1 MHSLPCWTITP
12 DLKPWGLNEMPDIAK
27 YIIILTL
34 ICIVAASVLAGVYT
48 ITKEPIA
55 ISERQEKLKAI
66 KIVLPP
72 FNNEPDKEEEKITVK
87 DRETEV
93 EKDIYFYPGKNEAG
107 ELIGVAIQTV
117 SKTGYGGDIVIM
129 VGADMKGEIQGLY
142 ILNYAETPGLGSK
155 IDEEWFKK
163 QFVGISI
170 SKNKLSVE
178 KDGGEIDSITGATIS
193 SRAVAYAV
201 EEGLEVFKE
210 KYINKQ

>member
-1 MHSLPCWTITP
+1 
-12 DLKPWGLNEMPDIAK
+12 MPDIAK

>member
-1 MHSLPCWTITP
+1 
-12 DLKPWGLNEMPDIAK
+12 MPDIAK
-27 YIIILTL
+27 YIITLTL
-34 ICIVAASVLAGVYT
+34 ICIIAAAVLAGVYA

-87 DRETEV
+87 DRETKV
-93 EKDIYFYPGKNEAG
+93 EKDVYFYPGKNEAG
-107 ELIGVAIQTV
+107 ELVGVAIQTV
-117 SKTGYGGDIVIM
+117 SKTGYGGDIALMI
-129 VGADMKGEIQGLY
+129 GADMKGEIQGLY

-163 QFVGISI
+163 QFVGKSV
-170 SKNKLSVE
+170 SKNKLSVK
-178 KDGGEIDSITGATIS
+178 KDGGDIDSITGATIS

-210 KYINKQ
+210 KYINK

>member
-1 MHSLPCWTITP
+1 
-12 DLKPWGLNEMPDIAK
+12 MPDIAR
-27 YIIILTL
+27 YIITLTL
-34 ICIVAASVLAGVYT
+34 ICIVAAAVLAGVYT

-87 DRETEV
+87 DRETDV
-93 EKDIYFYPGKNEAG
+93 EKDIYFYPGKNKAG
-107 ELIGVAIQTV
+107 ELVGVAIQTV
-117 SKTGYGGDIVIM
+117 SKTGYGGDIALMI
-129 VGADMKGEIQGLY
+129 GADMKGEIQGLY
-142 ILNYAETPGLGSK
+142 ILSYAETPGLGSK
-155 IDEEWFKK
+155 IDEESFKK
-163 QFVGISI
+163 QFVGKSV
-170 SKNKLSVE
+170 SKNKISVI

>member
-1 MHSLPCWTITP
+1 MHSLPCWIIIP
-12 DLKPWGLNEMPDIAK
+12 DLKLWGLNEMPDIAR
-27 YIIILTL
+27 YIITLTL
-34 ICIVAASVLAGVYT
+34 ICIVAAAVLAGVYT

-87 DRETEV
+87 DRETDV
-93 EKDIYFYPGKNEAG
+93 EKDIYFYPGKNKAG
-107 ELIGVAIQTV
+107 ELVGVAIQTV
-117 SKTGYGGDIVIM
+117 SKTGYGGDIALMI
-129 VGADMKGEIQGLY
+129 GADMKGEIQGLY
-142 ILNYAETPGLGSK
+142 ILSYAETPGLGSK
-155 IDEEWFKK
+155 IDEESFKK
-163 QFVGISI
+163 QFVGKSV
-170 SKNKLSVE
+170 SKNKISVI

>member
-1 MHSLPCWTITP
+1 
-12 DLKPWGLNEMPDIAK
+12 MPDIAK
-27 YIIILTL
+27 YIITLTL
-34 ICIVAASVLAGVYT
+34 ICIVAAAVLAGVYT

-87 DRETEV
+87 DRETDV
-93 EKDIYFYPGKNEAG
+93 EKDIYFYPGKNKAG
-107 ELIGVAIQTV
+107 ELVGVAIQTV
-117 SKTGYGGDIVIM
+117 SKTGYGGDIALMI
-129 VGADMKGEIQGLY
+129 GADMKGEIQGLY

-155 IDEEWFKK
+155 IDEESFKK
-163 QFVGISI
+163 QFVGKSV
-170 SKNKLSVE
+170 SKNKISVI

>member
-1 MHSLPCWTITP
+1 MHSLPCWIIIP

-27 YIIILTL
+27 YMITLTL
-34 ICIVAASVLAGVYT
+34 ICIVAAVVLAGVYA

-93 EKDIYFYPGKNEAG
+93 EKDIYFYPGKNKTG
-107 ELIGVAIQTV
+107 ELVGVAIQTV
-117 SKTGYGGDIVIM
+117 SKTGYGGDIALMI
-129 VGADMKGEIQGLY
+129 GANMKGEIQGLY

-163 QFVGISI
+163 QFVGKSA
-170 SKNKLSVE
+170 SKDKLSVK
-178 KDGGEIDSITGATIS
+178 KDGGDIDSITGATIS

-210 KYINKQ
+210 KYINK